1 MIIFPCHIN
10 FYVTTGRQKHAFS
23 IHQLK
28 FAIKTVTNMAPRDVF
43 VASHGTGFDSLN
55 TQHMA
60 SASYGN

>member
-1 MIIFPCHIN
+1 
-10 FYVTTGRQKHAFS
+10 
-23 IHQLK
+23 
-28 FAIKTVTNMAPRDVF
+28 MAPRDVF